1 MLLVLKE
8 QNGYLAQVEVNKMLC
23 LVGDVAA
30 EVSANDAVPGRVVLL
45 VELLKLGSN
54 VLLYVVFLHGLCGT
68 VHGILLHLLG
78 HVSVLDHRFPVR
90 HC

>member
-1 MLLVLKE
+1 MRIRESRDPLIPIKTSSARLKE

-45 VELLKLGSN
+45 VELLKLGKLERIIN
-54 VLLYVVFLHGLCGT
+54 T
-68 VHGILLHLLG
+68 K
-78 HVSVLDHRFPVR
+78 
-90 HC
+90 